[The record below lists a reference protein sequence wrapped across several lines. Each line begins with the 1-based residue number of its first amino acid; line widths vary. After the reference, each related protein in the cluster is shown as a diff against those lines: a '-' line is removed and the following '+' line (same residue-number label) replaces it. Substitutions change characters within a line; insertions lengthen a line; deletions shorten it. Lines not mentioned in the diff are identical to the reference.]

1 MIKHSLLFSIIF
13 CTINCVAQ
21 TKLPT
26 DLGNGSVKI
35 GLFWFPPADTAK
47 MDTAGH
53 MVMQFDYH
61 ILHDKVLRS
70 KNAERPLASNSS
82 RENSTGSDTTVK
94 SSLAVSL
101 ITPHYL
107 IDWKKKLVY
116 TFFTKNKK
124 PFISK
129 DSLRTDSDE
138 LFFRALLLAIISKR
152 TTIIDTAHQQPI
164 TVAGLPCYKAL
175 YKSSDQVQW
184 HQFIYT
190 KQQLPIFSLLN
201 AYLNFNFSF
210 TVVSFDAESTSAFNN
225 YSITCISRI
234 QLLSFDTETPD
245 PNIFQL
251 PKGVPVLKSVPH
263 LSMY

>member
-1 MIKHSLLFSIIF
+1 MIKHCLSFCIIL
-13 CTINCVAQ
+13 CTIQCVAQ

-26 DLGNGSVKI
+26 DLGKGTVKI

-47 MDTAGH
+47 MDTARH

-70 KNAERPLASNSS
+70 KNSETPLASNSS
-82 RENSTGSDTTVK
+82 NEQRNGRDTTVTT
-94 SSLAVSL
+94 SLAVSL
-101 ITPHYL
+101 VTPTYL

-116 TFFTKNKK
+116 TFLKKDKK
-124 PFISK
+124 PFISQ

-138 LFFRALLLAIISKR
+138 LFFRAALLATVSKR
-152 TTIIDTAHQQPI
+152 TTIIDTSHQQPI
-164 TVAGLPCYKAL
+164 TVAGLRCYKAL
-175 YKSSDQVQW
+175 YKSSDQMQW

-201 AYLNFNFSF
+201 AYLNFIFPF
-210 TVVSFDAESTSAFNN
+210 AVVSFDAESTSAFNN
-225 YSITCISRI
+225 YSITCIARI
-234 QLLSFDTETPD
+234 QLLSLDAETPD
-245 PNIFQL
+245 PKLFQL

-263 LSMY
+263 LGMY